1 MKMTGMFIVLS
12 RRRRLLLLLGIE
24 TADFAGSHR
33 GCPGRE
39 DKFFSPYVYLL
50 ELCVKLAL

>member
-1 MKMTGMFIVLS
+1 MTGMFIVLS
-12 RRRRLLLLLGIE
+12 RGRRLLLLLGIE